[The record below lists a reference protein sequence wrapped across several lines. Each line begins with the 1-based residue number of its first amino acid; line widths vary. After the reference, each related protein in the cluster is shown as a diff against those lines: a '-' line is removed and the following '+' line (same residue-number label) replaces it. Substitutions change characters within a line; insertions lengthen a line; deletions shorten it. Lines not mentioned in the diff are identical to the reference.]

1 VGRVLVQALIGDPA
15 TSADE
20 ADVRLRAFD
29 ADVRRASDLADYS
42 GELQLRVG
50 LRITERDGPTP
61 AGGGPAPVT
70 QQDVSLS
77 FTVPCI
83 PTADASVGATCST
96 ATTADALAPGVV
108 IERRRASWE
117 LRHVQMLDGGPDGDA
132 ETVAGNEVFQ
142 VPGVFIP

>member
-1 VGRVLVQALIGDPA
+1 MVVQALIGDPA
-15 TSADE
+15 TPADE
-20 ADVRLRAFD
+20 ADVRLTAFD
-29 ADVRRASDLADYS
+29 ADIRRASDLADYP
-42 GELQLRVG
+42 GELQARLG

-83 PTADASVGATCST
+83 PTADSSVGATCST
-96 ATTADALAPGVV
+96 TTTADSLAPGVV
-108 IERRRASWE
+108 VERRRAIWE
-117 LRHVQMLDGGPDGDA
+117 LRDVRVLDGGPDGDA
-132 ETVAGNEVFQ
+132 ETAAGNEVFQ